1 MKTIDDVFAKEWKLF
16 YPRAIQLET
25 SSLCNSHCT
34 YCPYDSVS
42 KIFPK
47 SRISEDL
54 FINIINQV
62 KHFQPQLFAPYMNN
76 EPFADKH
83 FLKRLKIIRD
93 ALPNTFIDIATNGS
107 LLTEELSQEL
117 LSPEYAVDEIKINF
131 PTIIKEEYEKL
142 TSLNY
147 DLTLDRVIKFINIA
161 QKVDFK
167 GRYRIVMVDSKHL
180 EIDVEFW
187 RSKGIPSNKYAKVS
201 RGGIIDTGLIA
212 KNLVNGCKYNRQN
225 EWMHILSNGLVV
237 LCCMDWH
244 RQQVLGDLN
253 NQSIDQVW
261 NSNSYQAI
269 RKRISNSEDK
279 SFICNNCE
287 WGITY
292 EK

>member
-54 FINIINQV
+54 FINIIN
-62 KHFQPQLFAPYMNN
+62 
-76 EPFADKH
+76 
-83 FLKRLKIIRD
+83 RLKIIRD

-201 RGGIIDTGLIA
+201 RR
-212 KNLVNGCKYNRQN
+212 N
-225 EWMHILSNGLVV
+225 
-237 LCCMDWH
+237 
-244 RQQVLGDLN
+244 
-253 NQSIDQVW
+253 
-261 NSNSYQAI
+261 
-269 RKRISNSEDK
+269 
-279 SFICNNCE
+279 
-287 WGITY
+287 
-292 EK
+292 